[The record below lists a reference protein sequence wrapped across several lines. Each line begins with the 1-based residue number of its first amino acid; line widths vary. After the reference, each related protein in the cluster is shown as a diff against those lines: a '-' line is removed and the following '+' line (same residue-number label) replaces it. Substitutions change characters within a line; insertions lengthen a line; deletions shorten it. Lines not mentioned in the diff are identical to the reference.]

1 MLFIADF
8 WPRVF
13 AGRLLGKYLIL
24 HNDVNIESICRVNMT
39 PALCKSHK
47 SLAEGAKTDESADA
61 LFTDRVDCG
70 LKQCVED

>member
-1 MLFIADF
+1 
-8 WPRVF
+8 
-13 AGRLLGKYLIL
+13 
-24 HNDVNIESICRVNMT
+24 MT